1 MYVQYNIVQ
10 VSFSGQSGPTNTLEK
25 RYVFWILSSMNFDM
39 KRFVYF
45 FRAIL
50 PLLQHLSLFLLLL
63 LHTSCSGHSWETIKN
78 ALWYWPSRAA
88 PGRRLT
94 NAVPLSR
101 AVCVSDSRQQVDPLE
116 LYVLMNKIWTK
127 FFRVFAW
134 KCNTNMQRWN
144 SQSIWTNVN
153 ALQSLRNSG
162 QVWLVTTGWQGSTP
176 LPPTG
181 FLSHPISTQTHPE
194 LYVIGIPETLPAEV
208 HSKSLS
214 MDAGKHLL
222 TAFIPLNASS
232 TLIPSG
238 VEVHIC
244 SGNGS

>member
-1 MYVQYNIVQ
+1 MYVQYNIVH

-25 RYVFWILSSMNFDM
+25 RYVFWILSSMNIDM
-39 KRFVYF
+39 KGFVYF
-45 FRAIL
+45 CRPIL

-88 PGRRLT
+88 PARRLT
-94 NAVPLSR
+94 YAVPLSR
-101 AVCVSDSRQQVDPLE
+101 AVCACDSRQQVEPLE
-116 LYVLMNKIWTK
+116 LYVLMIKIWTK
-127 FFRVFAW
+127 LFRLFVLKRNA
-134 KCNTNMQRWN
+134 NIQRWN
-144 SQSIWTNVN
+144 SRSVWTNVN

-162 QVWLVTTGWQGSTP
+162 QVWPVTTGWQGSTP
-176 LPPTG
+176 LLPTG

-194 LYVIGIPETLPAEV
+194 LYVIGIPESLPAEV

-214 MDAGKHLL
+214 VDAGKHLL
-222 TAFIPLNASS
+222 SAFIPLNASS
-232 TLIPSG
+232 MLIHSG